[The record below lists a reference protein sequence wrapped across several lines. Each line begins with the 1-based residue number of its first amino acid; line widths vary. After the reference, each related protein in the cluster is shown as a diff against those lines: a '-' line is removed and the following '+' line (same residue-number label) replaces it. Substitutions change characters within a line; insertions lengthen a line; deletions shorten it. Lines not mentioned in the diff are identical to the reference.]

1 MADLRPR
8 LQPLRVIDRYLIREI
23 LPSFVLA
30 LLVFTFI
37 IIVPFIIELAEKFI
51 ALGVDTQ
58 TVLRVMGTLLP
69 QALAL
74 TIPMALLL
82 ALLIGLGR
90 LSADREWVALQ
101 ACGVSLYR
109 LLWPI
114 GLLAVAAWAATSY
127 VLIVAKPSAN
137 QTFREIEFRILAER
151 AEGEVKPRVFFN
163 AFTNL
168 VLYVRDVAPDGSGWR
183 DVFVADS
190 RQNTQPIAYLARKG
204 RILIDREK
212 RTVAVILEQATSH
225 KVATETPDKDQI
237 SQHDSLLLTLDPDTV
252 FPKGGPVKGDSEM
265 SIAELKVLIAEMRRQ
280 GMAVHNQVMEIQK
293 KFSIPI
299 ACLVFG
305 ALGLALGAS
314 SRRDGK
320 LASFVLGI
328 AVIFAYYVIMWTGM
342 SMAKGAVVSPGIA
355 PWLPNIFLGAAGVAL
370 VWWRAR
376 ATGSRFQLSLPQ
388 VAGTAQEPGASSAA
402 KMSTRLGAAVRESRP
417 VVVIRI
423 PHLSIPRPKLLDL
436 YVTRQYLTIFGLAFA
451 GFLGIFYISTF
462 VDLSDKLFKGQATA
476 GMLLGY
482 FWYATPQ
489 FVYFLIP
496 LSVLVSALVSIGL
509 LTKNSELVVMK
520 ACGVSLYRVAAP
532 LFLVGAVASG
542 TLYYLGEY
550 VAPFSNQKA
559 ERLRHLI
566 KGGSPQ
572 TFDVMNRKWMIGHD
586 GNVYHY
592 LGFDPV
598 RNELSGLSIFDV
610 DQTGWRLVRRTFVTR
625 ASYKGSPAP
634 EAEKAVWFGSQGWVR
649 EFDAAAPRVYR
660 TFNERY
666 LSLEAPEY
674 FKAELPEADRMTY
687 RQLRDYIEALTVS
700 GFNVVPYL
708 VSLHRKVA
716 FPFISLIM
724 TLIAVPFAVTTG
736 TRGALYGVG
745 VGIVLALVYWTAVS
759 VFAAVGSGGVIP
771 PVLAAWSPNIL
782 FGAAAAYLLLTART

>member
-1 MADLRPR
+1 VRLR
-8 LQPLRVIDRYLIREI
+8 LQPLRVVDRYLIREI
-23 LPSFVLA
+23 LPPFVLA

-51 ALGVDTQ
+51 ARGVDTP
-58 TVLRVMGTLLP
+58 TILRVMATLLP

-82 ALLIGLGR
+82 AILIGLGR
-90 LSADREWVALQ
+90 FSADREWVALQ

-114 GLLAVAAWAATSY
+114 GVLAVAAWAATSY
-127 VLIVAKPSAN
+127 ILIVSKPSAN
-137 QTFREIEFRILAER
+137 QTYREFEYRILAER
-151 AEGEVKPRVFFN
+151 AEGEVKPRVFFDDFPN
-163 AFTNL
+163 F
-168 VLYVRDVAPDGSGWR
+168 VLYVRDVPPDGSGWR

-190 RQNTQPIAYLARKG
+190 RQNTQPVVHLAKRG
-204 RILIDREK
+204 RILLDREK
-212 RTVAVILEQATSH
+212 RTVAVILEHGSSH
-225 KVATETPDKDQI
+225 AVATDTPDKYQVRAFDQ
-237 SQHDSLLLTLDPDTV
+237 LVMTLDPESV
-252 FPKGGPVKGDSEM
+252 FPRNGPAKGESEM
-265 SIAELKVLIAEMRRQ
+265 SIAELKLLIDELRRQ
-280 GMAVHNQVMEIQK
+280 RMPIHNQVMEIQK
-293 KFSIPI
+293 KFSIPV

-328 AVIFAYYVIMWTGM
+328 AVIFVYYVIMWTGM
-342 SMAKGAVVSPGIA
+342 SMAKGAVVSPGVA
-355 PWLPNIFLGAAGVAL
+355 PWLPNIFLGAAGMAL

-376 ATGSRFQLSLPQ
+376 ATGSRFQFSLPGGGGSTPD
-388 VAGTAQEPGASSAA
+388 ADTPPAATTSSRARPA
-402 KMSTRLGAAVRESRP
+402 RQPRP

-423 PHLSIPRPKLLDL
+423 PHLSIPRPKLLDI
-436 YVTRQYLTIFGLAFA
+436 YVTRMYLLIFGLAFA

-476 GMLLGY
+476 RMLLGY

-489 FVYFLIP
+489 FIYFLIP
-496 LSVLVSALVSIGL
+496 LSVLVSALVAIGL

-532 LFLVGAVASG
+532 LFLVGIFASG
-542 TLYYLGEY
+542 TLYVLGEY
-550 VAPFSNQKA
+550 VVPYSNRRA
-559 ERLRHLI
+559 ERLRHVI
-566 KGGSPQ
+566 RGGSPQ
-572 TFDVMNRKWMIGHD
+572 TFDVLNRKWMIGRD
-586 GNVYHY
+586 GNLYHY
-592 LGFDPV
+592 LDFDPT
-598 RNELSGLSIFDV
+598 RKQLSGLSIFDV
-610 DQTGWRLVRRTFVTR
+610 DQKGWRLVRRTFATR

-634 EAEKAVWFGSQGWVR
+634 EAEKGVWAGSQGWVR
-649 EFDAAAPRVYR
+649 EFDVFSPRVYR
-660 TFNERY
+660 TFSERV

-674 FKAELPEADRMTY
+674 FKTELPEADRMTY
-687 RQLRDYIEALTVS
+687 RQLRDYIESLTVS
-700 GFNVVPYL
+700 GFNVVPHL

-716 FPFISLIM
+716 FPFISIIM

-745 VGIVLALVYWTAVS
+745 IGIVLALIYWTAVS

-771 PVLAAWSPNIL
+771 PMLAAWSPNIL
-782 FGAAAAYLLLTART
+782 FGAAAAYMLLTART